1 MRLARLFRVEPSRYP
16 APTPRSRFRSRR
28 SERGLHALVQREQV
42 LDAFTLRR
50 ETLPAVETIHSAIQR
65 LMRPAEVGR
74 HQVRV
79 VQVCQRRARVGG
91 ASVEDGL
98 RERLQRRRVRVRE
111 AGEIARPVELPRVE
125 QRLAHGGVEV
135 PYAYRVSEQIV
146 VHVGFLTP

>member
-50 ETLPAVETIHSAIQR
+50 EALPAVETIHSAIQR

-79 VQVCQRRARVGG
+79 VQVCQRRAS
-91 ASVEDGL
+91 A
-98 RERLQRRRVRVRE
+98 
-111 AGEIARPVELPRVE
+111 ARNP
-125 QRLAHGGVEV
+125 
-135 PYAYRVSEQIV
+135 SEQS
-146 VHVGFLTP
+146 LM